1 MKKLLF
7 GMLTVCCTFCFQ
19 IEAAEHAKI
28 LAAYWGI
35 KPAEQAEEH
44 LKRLKANGFNT
55 ALVKD
60 GNYEIRSNLWQTWA
74 EMARKYEIQLV
85 PVLNFAGVREIEQ
98 LKGQYRPYIDRNG
111 KVFETTPCPVDAT
124 YWEIA
129 IGQRFLRLARLAS
142 SAPVAGLIF
151 DTEMYGSGQYLY
163 RDLCFC
169 DDCWAHFCQMQSHL
183 CTSVPK
189 EQRFAYLVERQL
201 VKRYEEVQK
210 QRLQDVLVQLRSQIH
225 AVNPGIYLGFLAYRS
240 NWFYAAL
247 IRGLGTTEQPVNVF
261 TESSYI
267 SGYTPYIKEE
277 QTAVHGASERQA
289 ARYVPGLWLGRF
301 FPEELPSQLYVMAIN
316 TDGYWLFTTDSLWDN
331 TPKQGHY
338 AVHGPIEPYW
348 NAFRRVNREIRTWAA
363 DPKTYSP
370 DIPPLHPSSFYHA
383 SSQKLTTP
391 SSLREIMLTIF
402 DTSSENSSKTST
414 MIYRG
419 KTLFHGFNTDG
430 GTIKIQH
437 VPIGNYLNDT
447 HYMLFNSQG
456 EMMQEGR
463 LNRENPSASL
473 SLSTADAQVVS
484 LLTDSGAN
492 ATRVIF
498 TDMPYL
504 IEASATFPCAT
515 INSPYTCSSVYFP
528 EGNET
533 PITIRARCSGQETAL
548 LRVQSDDARI
558 ERQLEIHDFTEMRI
572 SDSMN
577 ISAPDQL
584 TLQFGSEEIEG
595 RVHSSRAR
603 GNAEPAR
610 PAWKISIVPIPL
622 KPFEDVT
629 VYLYNYPFP
638 YFIME

>member
-1 MKKLLF
+1 MKKLLPGIF
-7 GMLTVCCTFCFQ
+7 TIYCLLCFQ
-19 IEAAEHAKI
+19 AEAAVEPAKI
-28 LAAYWGI
+28 LAAYWGL
-35 KPAEQAEEH
+35 KPAEQAEKQ
-44 LKRLKANGFNT
+44 LKRLNANGFNT

-60 GNYEIRSNLWQTWA
+60 GKYEIRFNLWQTWA
-74 EMARKYEIQLV
+74 EMARKYDIQLV

-124 YWEIA
+124 YWELA

-169 DDCWAHFCQMQSHL
+169 DDCWAHFCQTQSRL

-210 QRLQDVLVQLRSQIH
+210 QRLQNVLVQLRSKIH
-225 AVNPGIYLGFLAYRS
+225 AVNPGIYFGFLAYRS
-240 NWFYAAL
+240 NWFYSAL
-247 IRGLGTTEQPVNVF
+247 IRGLGTTEQPVHVF

-267 SGYTPYIKEE
+267 SGYTPYIEEE
-277 QTAVHGASERQA
+277 QTVVHGASERQA
-289 ARYVPGLWLGRF
+289 TRYVPGLWLGRF

-331 TPKQGHY
+331 TPQQGHY
-338 AVHGPIEPYW
+338 AVHGPVEPYW
-348 NAFRRVNREIRTWAA
+348 NAFRRVNGEIVAWTA
-363 DPKTYSP
+363 DPKRYSS
-370 DIPPLHPSSFYHA
+370 DIPPLHPSSFYHT
-383 SSQKLTTP
+383 SSQKLTTR
-391 SSLREIMLTIF
+391 SSLREVMQKIF
-402 DTSSENSSKTST
+402 DLVSENFSESSSIT
-414 MIYRG
+414 YRG

-437 VPIGNYLNDT
+437 VPVGNYLNDT
-447 HYMLFNSQG
+447 YYILFNSQG

-463 LNRENPSASL
+463 LNRENPATSL
-473 SLSTADAQVVS
+473 SLPTTNAQVIS

-492 ATRVIF
+492 ATRVVFIG
-498 TDMPYL
+498 MPYL
-504 IEASATFPCAT
+504 IEASSTFPCAT
-515 INSPYTCSSVYFP
+515 INSPYAYRVYVP

-548 LRVQSDDARI
+548 LRVQSADARI
-558 ERQLEIHDFTEMRI
+558 ERQIEIHDFTEMRI
-572 SDSMN
+572 SDSVN
-577 ISAPDQL
+577 ISEPDQL
-584 TLQFGSEEIEG
+584 TLQFGSEEKKE
-595 RVHSSRAR
+595 RVRSSQAR
-603 GNAEPAR
+603 EDAEPAR
-610 PAWKISIVPIPL
+610 PAWKISIAPIPL
-622 KPFEDVT
+622 QPFEDVT
-629 VYLYNYPFP
+629 LYLYNHPFP
-638 YFIME
+638 YLLPE